1 MSGVEPCIW
10 KRLTLMLKHS
20 WGLRESSFSLCL
32 PGCCSFRDNVPGYC
46 RKQEQAP
53 GEQARSAAQLSCIP
67 LMNPPSGGPLDSSLD
82 SLGCGYAV
90 FCRYNRGSRY
100 PRIRKQKKEE
110 MGGVLEQDVRSH
122 TCPDEQSGM
131 WGAEKGCW
139 LNKSENQKD
148 GQKSMADH
156 KPWREKHKERP
167 WEIQQRTAQ
176 LSLEHGSREG
186 NPNTVIDLLP
196 EPLRRTVDLS
206 QVAWVWVSRG
216 C

>member
-1 MSGVEPCIW
+1 MSGAEPCIW

-67 LMNPPSGGPLDSSLD
+67 LMNPPSGWPLDSSLD

-110 MGGVLEQDVRSH
+110 RSRKRGGTRTGCEESHLPRWAVRDVR
-122 TCPDEQSGM
+122 CRERM
-131 WGAEKGCW
+131 LAK
-139 LNKSENQKD
+139 QK
-148 GQKSMADH
+148 
-156 KPWREKHKERP
+156 REPKRWTEV
-167 WEIQQRTAQ
+167 
-176 LSLEHGSREG
+176 HGRS
-186 NPNTVIDLLP
+186 
-196 EPLRRTVDLS
+196 
-206 QVAWVWVSRG
+206 
-216 C
+216 